1 MGPPRLIIVPLNL
14 IIMNVDVEIY
24 LNGVIKFFK
33 SNPKDLFTLI
43 PEGKELDFYDKI
55 REVSLINLDKGDDVS
70 LTQDQIIDVVLKL
83 KKKDI
88 NNKKLVIII
97 NKVFQS
103 TKHGLIG
110 LN

>member
-70 LTQDQIIDVVLKL
+70 LTQKQILEICLIL
-83 KKKDI
+83 NGKDPNI
-88 NNKKLVIII
+88 PKIKPADNYI
-97 NKVFQS
+97 FE
-103 TKHGLIG
+103 TKFGTIF

>member
-1 MGPPRLIIVPLNL
+1 
-14 IIMNVDVEIY
+14 MNVDVEIY

-70 LTQDQIIDVVLKL
+70 LTQKQILEICLIL
-83 KKKDI
+83 NGKDPNTPQI
-88 NNKKLVIII
+88 KPADNYI
-97 NKVFQS
+97 FE
-103 TKHGLIG
+103 TKFGTIF

>member
-1 MGPPRLIIVPLNL
+1 
-14 IIMNVDVEIY
+14 MNVDVEIY

-43 PEGKELDFYDKI
+43 

-70 LTQDQIIDVVLKL
+70 LTQKQILEICLIL
-83 KKKDI
+83 NGKDPNTPKI
-88 NNKKLVIII
+88 KPADNYI
-97 NKVFQS
+97 FE
-103 TKHGLIG
+103 TKFGTIF

>member
-1 MGPPRLIIVPLNL
+1 
-14 IIMNVDVEIY
+14 MNVDVEIY

-70 LTQDQIIDVVLKL
+70 LTQKQILDICVILNGKNPNDPKPEKL
-83 KKKDI
+83 KSHMI
-88 NNKKLVIII
+88 N
-97 NKVFQS
+97 
-103 TKHGLIG
+103 TKFGTIF

>member
-1 MGPPRLIIVPLNL
+1 VGPPRLIIVPLNL

-70 LTQDQIIDVVLKL
+70 LTQKQILEICLIL
-83 KKKDI
+83 NGKDPNTPKI
-88 NNKKLVIII
+88 KPADNYI
-97 NKVFQS
+97 FE
-103 TKHGLIG
+103 TKFGTIF

>member
-70 LTQDQIIDVVLKL
+70 LTQKQILEICF
-83 KKKDI
+83 
-88 NNKKLVIII
+88 NN
-97 NKVFQS
+97 
-103 TKHGLIG
+103 
-110 LN
+110 